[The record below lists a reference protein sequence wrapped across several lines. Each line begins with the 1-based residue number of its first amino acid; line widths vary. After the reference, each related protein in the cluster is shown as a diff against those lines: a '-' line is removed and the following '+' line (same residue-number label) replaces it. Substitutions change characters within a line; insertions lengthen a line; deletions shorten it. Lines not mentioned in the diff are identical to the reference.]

1 MIKTYKEYIEYHPF
15 WINQGWKINYIRK
28 LMIDI
33 DNNKYNLK
41 DKEKEKILN
50 QLYDIEDKILKE
62 INNWLDQA
70 IWIIA
75 KIS

>member
-15 WINQGWKINYIRK
+15 WKNQGWKINYIRK

-33 DNNKYNLK
+33 DNNKYQLK
-41 DKEKEKILN
+41 DKEKENILN

>member
-15 WINQGWKINYIRK
+15 WKNQGWKINYIRK

-33 DNNKYNLK
+33 DNNKYQLK
-41 DKEKEKILN
+41 DKEKEDILN

>member
-1 MIKTYKEYIEYHPF
+1 MIKSYNEYIEYHPF
-15 WINQGWKINYIRK
+15 WQNQGWKINYIRK
-28 LMIDI
+28 LMVDI
-33 DNNKYNLK
+33 DNNKYQLK
-41 DKEKEKILN
+41 DKEKEIILN
-50 QLYDIEDKILKE
+50 QLYDIEDKILNE